1 MKKFTEYSN
10 TFWSKVFILLTIAFV
25 SGSCSKDDDSLES
38 RTNNAE
44 FSYEIDEEDP
54 FTVHFNNESQDYE
67 ASYWRF
73 GDDSGFSTEDSPSH
87 TFPYGGV
94 FEVILAV
101 QGDGNGGEIRKIVEI
116 VDPALQGERIEDGNF
131 QNPDAWNVGPA
142 GDDYAMSTVE
152 FTEEGLNISN
162 EGEAAL
168 TNVVV
173 WQEIQVEAGKEYY
186 FNADVKG
193 GGFLNSWVE
202 FHFSNEKPDG
212 DDYAENN
219 LWSVNAWGGCGIE
232 PFDGSILD
240 ISCAGDGG
248 PEGIF
253 TFEEGGTA
261 YFVIKSG
268 SWEGTLGP
276 DGVTI
281 SDVTLIAV
289 EDMVEE

>member
-1 MKKFTEYSN
+1 MKKITLY
-10 TFWSKVFILLTIAFV
+10 SKVWALAAIALLSF
-25 SGSCSKDDDSLES
+25 SCSEEDDGFVS
-38 RTNNAE
+38 RTNNAD
-44 FSYEIDEEDP
+44 FSYQIDEEDP
-54 FTVHFNNESQDYE
+54 FTVHFDNESDQYN

-73 GDDSGFSTEDSPSH
+73 GDDSDFTTEDSPSH

-94 FEVILAV
+94 FEVVLAV
-101 QGDGNGGEIRKIVEI
+101 QGDGTGGEIRKTVEI

-142 GDDYAMSTVE
+142 GDDYEMSTVE
-152 FTEEGLNISN
+152 FTDEGLLISN

-186 FNADVKG
+186 FNADVQG

-202 FHFSNEKPDG
+202 FHFSNQKPEG
-212 DDYAENN
+212 DDYAENY

-240 ISCAGDGG
+240 VSCAGEGGTDGLL
-248 PEGIF
+248 

-276 DGVTI
+276 DGLLI
-281 SDVTLIAV
+281 SDITLIAV
-289 EDMVEE
+289 EDME